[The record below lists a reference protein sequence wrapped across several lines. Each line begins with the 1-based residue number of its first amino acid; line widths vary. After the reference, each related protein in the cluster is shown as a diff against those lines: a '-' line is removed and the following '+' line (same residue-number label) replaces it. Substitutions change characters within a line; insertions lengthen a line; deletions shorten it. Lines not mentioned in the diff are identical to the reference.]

1 MPSSSPVAIRVGIFT
16 VLGVVLLMFLS
27 FSATKIGFGK
37 RDASYIANFPTATG
51 LERGSRVTLRGVP
64 VGAIEALE
72 WDPQL
77 FRVRVTLRVDREIQV
92 PSQAFA
98 VVRPSSLLGGSLVEI
113 DFRDTEVTGTFLADG
128 SEIRTE
134 TEASLQDAIASIQ
147 GFGDEG
153 RQLFAN
159 LNRDRDQVIAR
170 VNALLDEN
178 NANIRAT
185 FESLGPKLGKVMDQV
200 DTLVGGVGR
209 GEGTLGA
216 LFKDDTMKT
225 DLQNTVADI
234 RKVLGDV
241 QGQIDKREGTL
252 AKLVFDDAIATNA
265 EGAFGKLGDAADEI
279 KTVVAENR
287 VGIDRVVASMSNAA
301 PSIETTMKNL
311 ETITGKVN
319 EGDGTLGKLVNDPA
333 LYNEARRAF
342 NQIGE
347 SFEGSEEQGVIRS
360 FFGVMF
366 GALL

>member
-1 MPSSSPVAIRVGIFT
+1 MPSSSPVAVRVGIFT
-16 VLGVVLLMFLS
+16 VIGVMLLLFLS
-27 FSATKIGFGK
+27 VSATKIGFGK
-37 RDASYIANFPTATG
+37 RDAAYIANFPQATG

-64 VGAIEALE
+64 VGAIEAME
-72 WDPQL
+72 WDARA
-77 FRVRVTLRVDREIQV
+77 FRVRVTLRVDRTIQV
-92 PSQAFA
+92 PAQAFA
-98 VVRPSSLLGGSLVEI
+98 VVRPSSLLGGSLVDI
-113 DFRDTEVTGTFLADG
+113 NFRDAELDGRFLVDG
-128 SEIRTE
+128 AEIRTD
-134 TEASLQDAIASIQ
+134 TEANLQDAIASIQ

-159 LNRDRDQVIAR
+159 LNRDREQVIAR

-185 FESLGPKLGKVMDQV
+185 FESLGPKLGKVMEQV
-200 DTLVGGVGR
+200 DVLVAGVGR

-216 LFKDDTMKT
+216 LFKDDAMKN
-225 DLQNTVADI
+225 DLQKTVADI
-234 RKVLGDV
+234 RQILADV
-241 QGQIDKREGTL
+241 QGQIDRREGTL
-252 AKLVFDDAIATNA
+252 AKLVFDDAIARNA
-265 EGAFGKLGDAADEI
+265 EGSFAKLGDAADEI

-311 ETITGKVN
+311 EAITGKVN

-360 FFGVMF
+360 FFGVIF